1 MQAWTWPLI
10 HCWATAEPWL
20 AVPGF
25 HLFLVRL
32 RHALP
37 LLVVPLLWVSDAGG
51 QQTGEGRTAENAEA
65 ALRRAEALIHSGEFV
80 DALER
85 YTGIAQR
92 FPQTEWSAAALW
104 QVYLLQVRL
113 DNAEGAFEALDRLAT
128 QQSGHFE
135 QAQTL
140 QLELVRRLMG
150 DMKGERRSLEKVH
163 PAEKVKSAT
172 VTAMLKRIIE
182 IGPFSEA
189 GIQSA
194 FYLALALEAEGKNE
208 EAASLHEGFI
218 DRHPAHEMADDAA
231 YQVAYIRYKRW
242 KGMRGESPR
251 YREAAAVALAYF
263 MARYPESAKASQAR
277 SCLSDVKASEYRELK
292 NLALY
297 YSRLDKAEAAQVYYL
312 EIGEKFPEIV
322 QRDPDLREGVK
333 AAVEAGSL
341 RSPGVETAAFEDE
354 NIGEFGPAHQDELP

>member
-1 MQAWTWPLI
+1 MK
-10 HCWATAEPWL
+10 
-20 AVPGF
+20 
-25 HLFLVRL
+25 L
-32 RHALP
+32 RNALP
-37 LLVVPLLWVSDAGG
+37 LLAAHFLWASCADG
-51 QQTGEGRTAENAEA
+51 QQTSADRNAEIA
-65 ALRRAEALIHSGEFV
+65 ESALRRAEALIHSGDFV

-85 YTGIAQR
+85 YTGIAKR
-92 FPQTEWSAAALW
+92 YPQTDWSAAALW
-104 QVYLLQVRL
+104 QVYRLQVRL
-113 DNAEGAFEALDRLAT
+113 DNPEGAFEALDRLAT

-150 DMKGERRSLEKVH
+150 DMEGERRSLEEIH
-163 PAEKVKSAT
+163 PAKRVKPAT
-172 VTAMLKRIIE
+172 VTEMLKRIIQ

-194 FYLALALEAEGKNE
+194 FYLALALEAEGKGE
-208 EAASLHEGFI
+208 EAAKLHEEFL
-218 DRHPAHEMADDAA
+218 DRYPAHELADDAA

-263 MARYPESAKASQAR
+263 MARYPESAKASQAQ

-297 YSRLDKAEAAQVYYL
+297 YAKLGNEEAAQVYYL
-312 EIGEKFPEIV
+312 EIGGKFPEIV

-333 AAVEAGSL
+333 AAVEARSAGARGSDVTDSDDGDA
-341 RSPGVETAAFEDE
+341 RSV
-354 NIGEFGPAHQDELP
+354 GPIRQDEKPGR